1 MKGNKG
7 EWSEL
12 YTLFRLAA
20 DGRLYAADADTN
32 KIPTIYYDILQIIRK
47 QKGDNQKYIR
57 NGNIKV
63 ISESTGAEIAQFR
76 FRSLRIMRNCYLIQ

>member
-12 YTLFRLAA
+12 YTLFKLAA

-32 KIPTIYYDILQIIRK
+32 KIPTIYYDICRL
-47 QKGDNQKYIR
+47 
-57 NGNIKV
+57 
-63 ISESTGAEIAQFR
+63 SESKKTI
-76 FRSLRIMRNCYLIQ
+76 SKNI